1 MGLPLAPYFFCLHYF
16 GLARVA
22 RIFLLLGLSKWAS
35 TLTKSILNIDTIAK
49 TFTPPWR
56 SRNGIK
62 IQNMGNNT
70 MLFVFNNKAE
80 ADKVIFSKPWSFD
93 KHLIIMQSYDKCK
106 ALMELTFDRTT
117 FWVQVH
123 GIPIRFM
130 NVKVAEKNLWSIGHN
145 DTYDKSQWEWGRKL
159 HTVALPRRFQ
169 WNHQARWKERR
180 STSKQWIDATL

>member
-1 MGLPLAPYFFCLHYF
+1 
-16 GLARVA
+16 
-22 RIFLLLGLSKWAS
+22 
-35 TLTKSILNIDTIAK
+35 
-49 TFTPPWR
+49 
-56 SRNGIK
+56 
-62 IQNMGNNT
+62 MGNNT

-93 KHLIIMQSYDKCK
+93 KHLIIKQSYDKCK

-145 DTYDKSQWEWGRKL
+145 DTYDKSQ
-159 HTVALPRRFQ
+159 
-169 WNHQARWKERR
+169 
-180 STSKQWIDATL
+180 